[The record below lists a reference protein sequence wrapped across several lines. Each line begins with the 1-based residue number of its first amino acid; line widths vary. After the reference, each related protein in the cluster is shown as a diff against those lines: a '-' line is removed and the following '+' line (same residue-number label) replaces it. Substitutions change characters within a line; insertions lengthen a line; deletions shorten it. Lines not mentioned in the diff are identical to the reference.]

1 MIERKIFLTFAFLA
15 ATLAVVISNN
25 ILEARTL
32 HPKEGIYCIV
42 SESNPNYAVDVQN
55 GWQASKE
62 TPLWIYQKN
71 NSDAQIFQIKK
82 VSRDW
87 YKIIHLRSGY
97 LVNVQYGNAN
107 NDARLWLYHDDD
119 TPSCY
124 WRFIDAGH
132 GACII
137 QSQIATHKVF
147 DLPNNDAYN
156 GATLHLWE
164 QHKGQSAKWRLVKM

>member
-1 MIERKIFLTFAFLA
+1 MIKQKIFLILAFLA
-15 ATLAVVISNN
+15 VTLAATISNN

-32 HPKEGIYCIV
+32 HPEEGIYCII
-42 SESNPNYAVDVQN
+42 SEGNPNYAVDVRY
-55 GWQASKE
+55 GGQASKE
-62 TPLWIYQKN
+62 TPIWIYHKN

-82 VSRDW
+82 VRRGW
-87 YKIIHLRSGY
+87 YKIIHVRSGF
-97 LVNVQYGNAN
+97 LISVQNGNAN
-107 NDARLWLYHDDD
+107 NDARLWLYHDDE

-124 WRFIDAGH
+124 WKFIDAGH

-137 QSQIATHKVF
+137 QSQISTHKVF

-164 QHKGQSAKWRLVKM
+164 QHKGQSAKWRLIKM